1 MSPSIVKFSPI
12 SRGQTVIPIPKSM
25 VVHCIR
31 ERLSTPTAASTF
43 YDILIAHMYASIG
56 SLYANGKALAHLS
69 VQCGTVHVL
78 NQWRVQTRKN
88 GGTTTMFEK
97 FSEVSLKLVP
107 WIPYIVDINML
118 SQMTVIP
125 TKW

>member
-56 SLYANGKALAHLS
+56 SLYANGEGSSPS
-69 VQCGTVHVL
+69 VGTVRHSA
-78 NQWRVQTRKN
+78 RVKSVA
-88 GGTTTMFEK
+88 G
-97 FSEVSLKLVP
+97 P
-107 WIPYIVDINML
+107 D
-118 SQMTVIP
+118 
-125 TKW
+125 